1 MIKPI
6 AFLFTVLL
14 CTSLGAQTYTDSLQ
28 TGTALLSV
36 EYFNETPTEM
46 VSYIAENDS
55 TSAGTGQH
63 VIVQSNSGL
72 RMQIP
77 AVVSRMQVNVM
88 PNPASTDA
96 QLVVR
101 FPDTELHI
109 SIINTLGQVVWQE
122 SFTTITET
130 EWTHQLDVRNL
141 QAGLYLI
148 QIRGAQELLHVPMLK
163 K

>member
-1 MIKPI
+1 M
-6 AFLFTVLL
+6 
-14 CTSLGAQTYTDSLQ
+14 QT
-28 TGTALLSV
+28 
-36 EYFNETPTEM
+36 
-46 VSYIAENDS
+46 
-55 TSAGTGQH
+55 
-63 VIVQSNSGL
+63 
-72 RMQIP
+72 P

-101 FPDTELHI
+101 FPDAELHV

-148 QIRGAQELLHVPMLK
+148 QIRGAQELLHVPMVK